1 MMHMS
6 QPRVSSDCLWI
17 TCMQVKARYDSGGIS
32 AIVDPRLEG
41 AHDAEMYKAMTDIAI
56 QCSMYDRTLR
66 PSTTVSQT
74 CRKENTQ

>member
-1 MMHMS
+1 
-6 QPRVSSDCLWI
+6 
-17 TCMQVKARYDSGGIS
+17 MQVKPRYASGGIS
-32 AIVDPRLEG
+32 AILDPRLEG

-74 CRKENTQ
+74 YQKRKYRVIKKWTISNYDI